1 MIVLAQA
8 QITDEQIWNQVLT
21 YAINYKAK
29 IFKTLRGIHTRN
41 LTEDEIYSEVIMALH
56 KLVKEGY
63 PHRFMFG
70 RKFRRLV
77 MNSINKTADVIYLP
91 YHRHVK
97 DKKEGKISNFLTYNE
112 YDLEILKDKKPAIEE
127 VVVLRQL
134 YNLFDKY
141 KNKEIPYFDEI
152 HFEVCLK
159 YLSGRSKVSLMHE
172 YNYTLRHTNTLLREG
187 LRFLW
192 RRYKKLTEV
201 I

>member
-1 MIVLAQA
+1 MIVLTQT
-8 QITDEQIWNQVLT
+8 QMTDEQIWNQVLT
-21 YAINYKAK
+21 YAINYRAK

-63 PHRFMFG
+63 PRRFMFG

-77 MNSINKTADVIYLP
+77 MNSVNKMADVIYLP

-97 DKKEGKISNFLTYNE
+97 DIKEGKISNFLTYNE
-112 YDLEILKDKKPAIEE
+112 YDLEILRDKKPAIDEIIA
-127 VVVLRQL
+127 LQQL
-134 YNLFDKY
+134 DSLFNKY
-141 KNKEIPYFDEI
+141 KNKEIPYFDEM

-159 YLSGRSKVSLMHE
+159 YLNGRSKASLMHE
-172 YNYTLRHTNTLLREG
+172 YNYTQRHLNTLLREG

-192 RRYKKLTEV
+192 RRYKKLAEV

>member
-1 MIVLAQA
+1 MIVLTQM
-8 QITDEQIWNQVLT
+8 QMTDEQIWNQVLT
-21 YAINYKAK
+21 YAINYRAK

-41 LTEDEIYSEVIMALH
+41 LTEDEVYSEVIMALY

-63 PHRFMFG
+63 PHKLMFG
-70 RKFRRLV
+70 LKFRRLV
-77 MNSINKTADVIYLP
+77 MNSINKIADVIYLP

-97 DKKEGKISNFLTYNE
+97 DIKEGKISNFLTYNE

>member
-1 MIVLAQA
+1 MNN
-8 QITDEQIWNQVLT
+8 EQIWNQVLA

-29 IFKTLRGIHTRN
+29 IFKTLRGINIRN
-41 LTEDEIYSEVIMALH
+41 LTEDEVYSEVIMALH

-63 PHRFMFG
+63 PHKFMFG
-70 RKFRRLV
+70 LKFRRLV

-97 DKKEGKISNFLTYNE
+97 DIKEGKISNFLTYNE
-112 YDLEILKDKKPAIEE
+112 YDLEILKDEKTDMDEILLSNQLHRLFKMYRGKK
-127 VVVLRQL
+127 
-134 YNLFDKY
+134 
-141 KNKEIPYFDEI
+141 IPYFDEM

-159 YLSGRSKVSLMHE
+159 YLSGRSKASLMHE
-172 YNYTLRHTNTLLREG
+172 YNYTQRHLNTLLREG

-192 RRYKKLTEV
+192 RRYKKLAEV

>member
-1 MIVLAQA
+1 MTQM
-8 QITDEQIWNQVLT
+8 QMTDEQVWNQVLT
-21 YAINYKAK
+21 YVINYKAK
-29 IFKTLRGIHTRN
+29 IFKALKGIHTRN
-41 LTEDEIYSEVIMALH
+41 LTEDEIYSEVIMVLH
-56 KLVKEGY
+56 KLVKERC

-77 MNSINKTADVIYLP
+77 MNSVNKAADVIYLP

-112 YDLEILKDKKPAIEE
+112 YNLEILKDKKPAIEE
-127 VVVLRQL
+127 ITALRQL

-172 YNYTLRHTNTLLREG
+172 YNYTQRHTNTLLREG

-201 I
+201 T